1 MNKRI
6 TFSTLAIAF
15 GLFSLTN
22 AHAVMDTPKP
32 YGFGDGLTNGPMTES
47 GFPCKKDEV
56 SFTDSSSNNTWS
68 GGSSQLLH
76 LTTAATHGGG

>member
-1 MNKRI
+1 MTARKLAVALGI
-6 TFSTLAIAF
+6 FAIA
-15 GLFSLTN
+15 N

-32 YGFGDGLTNGPMTES
+32 YGFGNVFLNGPMAES

-56 SFTDSSSNNTWS
+56 SFTDRSSNSTWS
-68 GGSSQLLH
+68 GGSTQLLH